1 MKKNMGN
8 LDKGIRLVIV
18 ITIALLYFNNIIE
31 GTLGLVLLALAV
43 ISLITNFI
51 GFCPL
56 YTLLGINTCKTKN

>member
-31 GTLGLVLLALAV
+31 GSLGLVLLALAV
-43 ISLITNFI
+43 ISLITTFI

>member
-1 MKKNMGN
+1 MGN

-31 GTLGLVLLALAV
+31 GTLGLVLLALAT
-43 ISLITNFI
+43 ISLITTFI

>member
-31 GTLGLVLLALAV
+31 GTLGLVLLALAA
-43 ISLITNFI
+43 ISLITTFI